1 MPATH
6 HLPEDKPSR
15 PAQDQKGTETMNI
28 IRNAI
33 VAGLLCL
40 PVAVHAE
47 TVDTRIGKL
56 DFELGVPTKATVA
69 KLYDELDF
77 QRACQVYLWAL
88 PAVNSEQITVNGV
101 FVAGARYRPDAH
113 WDYIIMVDPA
123 QDLPGYSQLDERA
136 AYFYEWS
143 CLSKSMVSRMPGVGQ
158 AYIGAYRDKN
168 GQALDGGQ
176 SYRLYVPPNVP
187 AKQFWSVTL
196 YDVDTRCLIQNQ
208 QQIADRSSRMAEL
221 ARNADGSVDLFF
233 GPAAPKR
240 RENNWIPTVP
250 GKAWFA
256 CFRFY

>member
-1 MPATH
+1 M
-6 HLPEDKPSR
+6 
-15 PAQDQKGTETMNI
+15 
-28 IRNAI
+28 
-33 VAGLLCL
+33 
-40 PVAVHAE
+40 
-47 TVDTRIGKL
+47 
-56 DFELGVPTKATVA
+56 
-69 KLYDELDF
+69 DF

-88 PAVNSEQITVNGV
+88 PAVNSEQVTVNGV

-158 AYIGAYRDKN
+158 VYIGAYRDKN